1 MMAILIVDDNPIQA
15 VTRRMILERS
25 HFHVAIAGSGLQ
37 ALEKVDSGEHVGMVI
52 TDHCMP
58 EMSGPVLVRHL
69 RERNA
74 HLPILVLSGLAEAED
89 EYEGMDVSFR
99 TKPIHPEELI
109 DLVRTMVFPPM
120 HQTA

>member
-25 HFHVAIAGSGLQ
+25 HFHVIIAESGKV
-37 ALEKVDSGEHVGMVI
+37 ALERMNAGDDFGMVI
-52 TDHCMP
+52 TDHFMP

-69 RERNA
+69 RQRSPD
-74 HLPILVLSGLAEAED
+74 LPILVLSGLAEAEA
-89 EYEGMDVSFR
+89 EYEGMDVVFR
-99 TKPIHPEELI
+99 TKPIRPEELI
-109 DLVRTMVFPPM
+109 DLTRSLLFPPL

>member
-25 HFHVAIAGSGLQ
+25 HFHVSLAESGVQ
-37 ALEKVDSGEHVGMVI
+37 ALERVDAGENFGMVI
-52 TDHCMP
+52 TDHFMP

-69 RERNA
+69 RQRSRD
-74 HLPILVLSGLAEAED
+74 LPILVLSGLAEAEAD
-89 EYEGMDVSFR
+89 YEGMDVVFR
-99 TKPIHPEELI
+99 TKPIHPEDLI
-109 DLVRTMVFPPM
+109 ALTRTMLFPPL

>member
-25 HFHVAIAGSGLQ
+25 HFHVAIAESGIQ
-37 ALEKVDSGEHVGMVI
+37 ALDRMDAGENFGMVI
-52 TDHCMP
+52 TDHLMP

-69 RERNA
+69 RQRSA
-74 HLPILVLSGLAEAED
+74 DLPILVLSGMAEAEA
-89 EYEGMDVSFR
+89 EYASMDVVFR
-99 TKPIHPEELI
+99 TKPIPPEELI
-109 DLVRTMVFPPM
+109 DLTRTLLFPPL

>member
-25 HFHVAIAGSGLQ
+25 HFHVAIAENGRQ
-37 ALEKVDSGEHVGMVI
+37 ALDRMDAGENFGMVI

-58 EMSGPVLVRHL
+58 EMSGPALVRHL
-69 RERNA
+69 RQRSA
-74 HLPILVLSGLAEAED
+74 DLPVLVLSGMAEAEA
-89 EYEGMDVSFR
+89 EYEGMDVVFR
-99 TKPIHPEELI
+99 TKPIQPDELI
-109 DLVRTMVFPPM
+109 FLTRTLLFPPL